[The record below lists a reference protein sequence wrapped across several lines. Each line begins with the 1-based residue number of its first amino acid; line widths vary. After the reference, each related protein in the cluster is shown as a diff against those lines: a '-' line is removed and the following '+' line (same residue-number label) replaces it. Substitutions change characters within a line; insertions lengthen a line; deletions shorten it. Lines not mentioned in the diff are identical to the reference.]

1 MTNTRFGSATVELPT
16 DTQILITRRF
26 DAPASLVFTALTTP
40 EHVRRW
46 WGWSSSEMIVCDI
59 DLRVGG
65 RWRYVV
71 RDEHGSEFGWH
82 GEYTELDAPC
92 RMVSSEVFEGF
103 PDAASLNTTTLTEAD
118 GVTTLTTLAQHT
130 CREHRD
136 GHLEAGMEAGMQ
148 HTFDRLQ
155 VLLAEQGSVAGRYRR
170 VAAGF
175 TAVAAAVPFDGWQ
188 RPAPCVGWVARDIVR
203 HLVEWVPP
211 FLQAGAGCDLG
222 PLPSVA
228 DSPSAAWAALD
239 SALQSLVDDPS
250 TAHVEFSHPQA
261 GVHPLDGAIAMFI
274 LGDLLVHTWDLATAT
289 GQGVVLDADEVH
301 RMRVGIEPITA
312 MLSQSGHYHAPVAV
326 PADADEQTRLIAL
339 TGRQP

>member
-1 MTNTRFGSATVELPT
+1 MGAAGLILTQIMCVAMNRSLLNVLVGGFGSNEGV
-16 DTQILITRRF
+16 
-26 DAPASLVFTALTTP
+26 
-40 EHVRRW
+40 
-46 WGWSSSEMIVCDI
+46 
-59 DLRVGG
+59 DLG
-65 RWRYVV
+65 
-71 RDEHGSEFGWH
+71 DQ
-82 GEYTELDAPC
+82 EYHSVTSCGAEEAAMVLDAAESVIIIPGYGLA
-92 RMVSSEVFEGF
+92 V
-103 PDAASLNTTTLTEAD
+103 AQ
-118 GVTTLTTLAQHT
+118 AQHT

-228 DSPSAAWAALD
+228 DSPSAAWARA
-239 SALQSLVDDPS
+239 SATTSKP
-250 TAHVEFSHPQA
+250 
-261 GVHPLDGAIAMFI
+261 
-274 LGDLLVHTWDLATAT
+274 
-289 GQGVVLDADEVH
+289 
-301 RMRVGIEPITA
+301 
-312 MLSQSGHYHAPVAV
+312 
-326 PADADEQTRLIAL
+326 
-339 TGRQP
+339 